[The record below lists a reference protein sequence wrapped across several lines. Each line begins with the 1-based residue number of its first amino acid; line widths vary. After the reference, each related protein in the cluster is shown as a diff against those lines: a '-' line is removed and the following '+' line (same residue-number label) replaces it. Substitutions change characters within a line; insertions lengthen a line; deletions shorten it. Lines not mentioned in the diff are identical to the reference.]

1 MGCIYI
7 FICIF
12 RFRTHCHYH
21 GPVSSSFGQSSM
33 FFTVSFLCLTA
44 RSIAMKPKT
53 MALKVRINSPVFFS
67 PFQSSVIFQPGI
79 LLHYSPNLN
88 ISQPPEPPARSP
100 APFHKPARRQ
110 RNVPKS
116 RSFGP
121 RRYFGLD
128 KISKH
133 FEPCPVNNM
142 VGCKSNGYAMLC
154 LVLLVLSC
162 FYKHQHGVV
171 EAVIVSYNI

>member
-1 MGCIYI
+1 MNISILGYIYI
-7 FICIF
+7 DIYIPLSDLLSLPWPSLFIF
-12 RFRTHCHYH
+12 WPKLHVFH
-21 GPVSSSFGQSSM
+21 GQLPMFNGSF
-33 FFTVSFLCLTA
+33 
-44 RSIAMKPKT
+44 
-53 MALKVRINSPVFFS
+53 NSNEAENHGSQGPD
-67 PFQSSVIFQPGI
+67 PGI

-171 EAVIVSYNI
+171 EVVIVSYNI